1 MAGSVQLYTL
11 LFVGIEG
18 TLLVEEQQVD
28 LTRTSNS
35 VAVSTVAKGYAG
47 ESVGAS
53 MIELDVKNAVPASGF
68 EFDAGSQIRGL
79 IPVNFQVRGP
89 GGKTNFGVGFVHADS
104 LTHSKSADVSYTF
117 KLRAAHSLF
126 Q

>member
-1 MAGSVQLYTL
+1 MSGNVQLYTL

-28 LTRTSNS
+28 LTRTTNS
-35 VAVSTVAKGYAG
+35 QPISTVAKGYAG
-47 ESVGAS
+47 ESPGAA
-53 MIELDVKNAVPASGF
+53 MIELDVTSAIPQAGF
-68 EFDAGSQIRGL
+68 EFDMGQKMAGL